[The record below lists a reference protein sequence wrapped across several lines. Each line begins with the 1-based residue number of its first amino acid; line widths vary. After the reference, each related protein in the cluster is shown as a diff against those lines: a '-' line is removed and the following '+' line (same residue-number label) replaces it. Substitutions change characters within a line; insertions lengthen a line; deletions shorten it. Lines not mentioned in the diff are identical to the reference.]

1 MSRTGLKTFVYSF
14 CISLFTIFLVNG
26 IYWHT
31 HSKKSSDLKI
41 PNKNIV
47 LFLKDSNKTPTL
59 KAVPIKKIALSVLPE
74 IEKEPQE
81 ILLADASDILSSSEN
96 EIIMAD
102 DLKEFDD
109 NFLKENPSLAEDT
122 PSEKVIDNFDEMVQM
137 PPVNALKL
145 ASLTDEIAP
154 PDVQAERITPKST
167 FSQDKSDKAPQV
179 RGKKRS
185 LIPLVK
191 ENEAIVEYPK
201 EQPKPEVKTAHL
213 LFASSPKSDSS
224 ANTQD
229 IVSTQEKNKGK
240 IPLQID
246 RLPQG
251 NTQKNIVIAQRGKS
265 DTVALADKDIPIKSM
280 ESERKLVLK
289 NGKRAKSSEEWKQ
302 MSETKEPSNPWVVA
316 KSAAVT
322 PNHFL
327 KNEKYYNQD
336 DATIRKALNQSP
348 SKEDQTVQVA
358 AETVQNLLIPIP
370 EEIMNEENIVPQLES
385 GKDREKKQAS
395 ASASEKKSLTEQFKS
410 EKKPSED
417 IKSEPEVSVLPSK
430 ENILTSLGAIFGE
443 DDRSTKKYTK
453 NEEDSSLWGTVKEKI
468 KRNRKSSK
476 GRIMP
481 TEMRLSF
488 QPNRAEI
495 SGQTLRWI
503 QAFAKR
509 TAEDENTAIEI
520 RIDGTN
526 SMELQQKRLNLL
538 HNILTNKGVSY
549 GKINTV
555 FTNREPNSFIIRT
568 VTLGNDTSK
577 NNQKGTINM
586 NTGYYLQW

>member
-47 LFLKDSNKTPTL
+47 LFLKDSDKTPTL

-167 FSQDKSDKAPQV
+167 FAQDKSDKAPQV

-213 LFASSPKSDSS
+213 LLASSPKSDSS

-229 IVSTQEKNKGK
+229 IVLTQEKNKGK

-280 ESERKLVLK
+280 ESGKKLILK
-289 NGKRAKSSEEWKQ
+289 NGKRQNDEEWKQ

-348 SKEDQTVQVA
+348 VKDNNEVQVA

-370 EEIMNEENIVPQLES
+370 EEIMNEENIIPQLES
-385 GKDREKKQAS
+385 GKN
-395 ASASEKKSLTEQFKS
+395 SEKKNTPAPVSSKQSLTEQFKP
-410 EKKPSED
+410 EQKVAEDVKPSQEA
-417 IKSEPEVSVLPSK
+417 STFSSK

-443 DDRSTKKYTK
+443 EDKSVNKYTK
-453 NEEDSSLWGTVKEKI
+453 DDTPSVWSNVKEKI
-468 KRNRKSSK
+468 RRNKKSSK

-509 TAEDENTAIEI
+509 TAEDKNTAIEI
-520 RIDGTN
+520 RIDGTS

-577 NNQKGTINM
+577 NNQKGTINR

>member
-41 PNKNIV
+41 SNKNIV
-47 LFLKDSNKTPTL
+47 LFLKDSDKTPTL
-59 KAVPIKKIALSVLPE
+59 KAVPVKKIALSVLPE
-74 IEKEPQE
+74 IEKEPQK

-102 DLKEFDD
+102 ELNEIDDNLLKEPPLFS
-109 NFLKENPSLAEDT
+109 ENLS
-122 PSEKVIDNFDEMVQM
+122 SEKVIDDFDALVQM

-145 ASLTDEIAP
+145 ASLEEDVSP
-154 PDVQAERITPKST
+154 PDVKVERITKQPALT
-167 FSQDKSDKAPQV
+167 QNKSDIVLQI

-185 LIPLVK
+185 HIPLVK
-191 ENEAIVEYPK
+191 ENEVVVEYPK
-201 EQPKPEVKTAHL
+201 EQKNPEIKTAHL
-213 LFASSPKSDSS
+213 LLNQPSDTSSSSEQRDVPK
-224 ANTQD
+224 N
-229 IVSTQEKNKGK
+229 EKKARK
-240 IPLQID
+240 VPLQID
-246 RLPQG
+246 LPPKG

-265 DTVALADKDIPIKSM
+265 NMVALADKDIPIKSM
-280 ESERKLVLK
+280 ESGKKLILK
-289 NGKRAKSSEEWKQ
+289 NGKRQNDEEWKQ
-302 MSETKEPSNPWVVA
+302 MSDSKEPSSPWVVA
-316 KSAAVT
+316 KSAAVS

-336 DATIRKALNQSP
+336 EATIKKVMNQSP
-348 SKEDQTVQVA
+348 AKDGHEVQVA

-385 GKDREKKQAS
+385 GKDNGKKQVS
-395 ASASEKKSLTEQFKS
+395 AADSEKQSLTEQFKP
-410 EKKPSED
+410 EKKVSEEAK
-417 IKSEPEVSVLPSK
+417 IVQEAPVLPNK
-430 ENILTSLGAIFGE
+430 EDLLASLGSIFGE
-443 DDRSTKKYTK
+443 EGKSVQKYTK
-453 NEEDSSLWGTVKEKI
+453 DEDDSSLWGTVKEKI
-468 KRNRKSSK
+468 KRNKKSSK

-509 TAEDENTAIEI
+509 TAEDKNAAIEI

-568 VTLGNDTSK
+568 ISLGNDTSK
-577 NNQKGTINM
+577 NNQKGTINR

>member
-47 LFLKDSNKTPTL
+47 LFLKDSDKTPTL

-167 FSQDKSDKAPQV
+167 FAQDKSDKAPQV

-213 LFASSPKSDSS
+213 LLASSPKSDSS

-280 ESERKLVLK
+280 ESGKKLILK
-289 NGKRAKSSEEWKQ
+289 NGKRQNDEEWKQ

-370 EEIMNEENIVPQLES
+370 EEIMNEENIIPQLES
-385 GKDREKKQAS
+385 GKN
-395 ASASEKKSLTEQFKS
+395 SEKKNTPAPVSSKQSLTEQFKP
-410 EKKPSED
+410 EQKVAEDVKPSQEA
-417 IKSEPEVSVLPSK
+417 STFSSK

-443 DDRSTKKYTK
+443 EDKSVNKYTK
-453 NEEDSSLWGTVKEKI
+453 DDTPSVWSNVKEKI
-468 KRNRKSSK
+468 RRNKKSSK

-509 TAEDENTAIEI
+509 TAEDKNTAIEI
-520 RIDGTN
+520 RIDGTS

-577 NNQKGTINM
+577 NNQKGTINR

>member
-47 LFLKDSNKTPTL
+47 LFLKDSDKTPTL

-81 ILLADASDILSSSEN
+81 ILLADASDIISSSEN

-167 FSQDKSDKAPQV
+167 FAQDKSDKAPQV

-213 LFASSPKSDSS
+213 LLASSPKSDSS

-280 ESERKLVLK
+280 ESGKKLILK
-289 NGKRAKSSEEWKQ
+289 NGKRQNDEEWKQ
-302 MSETKEPSNPWVVA
+302 MSDSKEPSSPWVVA

-385 GKDREKKQAS
+385 GKN
-395 ASASEKKSLTEQFKS
+395 SEKKNTPAPVSSKQSLTEQFKP
-410 EKKPSED
+410 EQKVAEDVKPSQEA
-417 IKSEPEVSVLPSK
+417 STFSSQ

-443 DDRSTKKYTK
+443 EDKSVNKYTK
-453 NEEDSSLWGTVKEKI
+453 DDTPSVWSNVKEKI
-468 KRNRKSSK
+468 RRNKKSSK

-509 TAEDENTAIEI
+509 TAEDKNTAIEI
-520 RIDGTN
+520 RIDGTS

-577 NNQKGTINM
+577 NNQKGTINR

>member
-47 LFLKDSNKTPTL
+47 LFLKDSDKTPTL

-167 FSQDKSDKAPQV
+167 FTQDKSDKAPQV

-213 LFASSPKSDSS
+213 LLASSPKSDSS

-229 IVSTQEKNKGK
+229 IVSTQEKPKGK

-280 ESERKLVLK
+280 ESGKKLILK
-289 NGKRAKSSEEWKQ
+289 NGKRQNDEEWKQ

-348 SKEDQTVQVA
+348 VKDNNEVQVA

-370 EEIMNEENIVPQLES
+370 EEIMNEENIIPQLES
-385 GKDREKKQAS
+385 GKN
-395 ASASEKKSLTEQFKS
+395 SEKKNTPAPVSSKQSLTEQFKP
-410 EKKPSED
+410 EQKVAEDVKPSQEA
-417 IKSEPEVSVLPSK
+417 STFSSK

-443 DDRSTKKYTK
+443 EDKSTKKYTK

-509 TAEDENTAIEI
+509 TAEDKNTAIEI
-520 RIDGTN
+520 RIDGTS

-577 NNQKGTINM
+577 NNQKGTINR

>member
-47 LFLKDSNKTPTL
+47 LFLKDSDKTPTL

-167 FSQDKSDKAPQV
+167 FAQDKSDKAPQV

-213 LFASSPKSDSS
+213 LLASSPKSDSS

-280 ESERKLVLK
+280 ESGKKLILK
-289 NGKRAKSSEEWKQ
+289 NGKRQNDEEWKQ
-302 MSETKEPSNPWVVA
+302 MSETKEPSNPWVVV

-336 DATIRKALNQSP
+336 DATIKKVMNQSP
-348 SKEDQTVQVA
+348 VKDNNEVQVA

-370 EEIMNEENIVPQLES
+370 EEIMNEENIIPQLES
-385 GKDREKKQAS
+385 GKN
-395 ASASEKKSLTEQFKS
+395 SEKKNTPAPVSSKQSLTEQFKP
-410 EKKPSED
+410 EQKVAEDVKPSQEA
-417 IKSEPEVSVLPSK
+417 STFSSK

-443 DDRSTKKYTK
+443 EDKSVNKYTK
-453 NEEDSSLWGTVKEKI
+453 DDTPSVWSNVKEKI
-468 KRNRKSSK
+468 RRNKKSSK

-509 TAEDENTAIEI
+509 TAEDKNTAIEI
-520 RIDGTN
+520 RIDGTS

-577 NNQKGTINM
+577 NNQKGTINR

>member
-47 LFLKDSNKTPTL
+47 LFLKDSDKTPTL

-167 FSQDKSDKAPQV
+167 FAQDKSDKAPQV

-213 LFASSPKSDSS
+213 LLASSPKSDSS

-280 ESERKLVLK
+280 ESGKKLILK
-289 NGKRAKSSEEWKQ
+289 NGKRQNDEEWKQ

-348 SKEDQTVQVA
+348 VKDNNEVQVA

-370 EEIMNEENIVPQLES
+370 EEIMNEENIIPQLES
-385 GKDREKKQAS
+385 GKN
-395 ASASEKKSLTEQFKS
+395 SEKKNTPAPVSSKQSLTEQFKP
-410 EKKPSED
+410 EQKVAEDVKPSQEA
-417 IKSEPEVSVLPSK
+417 STFSSK

-443 DDRSTKKYTK
+443 EDKSVNKYTK
-453 NEEDSSLWGTVKEKI
+453 DDTPSVWSNVKEKI
-468 KRNRKSSK
+468 RRNKKSSK

-509 TAEDENTAIEI
+509 TAEDKNTAIEI
-520 RIDGTN
+520 RIDGTS

-577 NNQKGTINM
+577 NNQKGTINR

>member
-47 LFLKDSNKTPTL
+47 LFLKDSDKTPTL

-81 ILLADASDILSSSEN
+81 ILLADASDILFSSEN

-167 FSQDKSDKAPQV
+167 FAQDKSDKAPQV

-213 LFASSPKSDSS
+213 LLASSPKSDSS

-280 ESERKLVLK
+280 ESGKKLILK
-289 NGKRAKSSEEWKQ
+289 NGKRQNDEEWKQ

-348 SKEDQTVQVA
+348 VKDNNEVQVA

-370 EEIMNEENIVPQLES
+370 EEIMNEENIIPQLES
-385 GKDREKKQAS
+385 GKN
-395 ASASEKKSLTEQFKS
+395 SEKKNTPAPVSSKQSLTEQFKP
-410 EKKPSED
+410 EQKVAEDVKPSQEA
-417 IKSEPEVSVLPSK
+417 STFSSK

-443 DDRSTKKYTK
+443 EDKSVNKYTK
-453 NEEDSSLWGTVKEKI
+453 DDTPSVWSNVKEKI
-468 KRNRKSSK
+468 RRNKKSSK

-509 TAEDENTAIEI
+509 TAEDKNTAIEI
-520 RIDGTN
+520 RIDGTS

>member
-47 LFLKDSNKTPTL
+47 LFLKDSDKTPTL

-167 FSQDKSDKAPQV
+167 FAQDKSDKAPQV

-213 LFASSPKSDSS
+213 LLASSPKSDSS

-280 ESERKLVLK
+280 ESGKKLILK
-289 NGKRAKSSEEWKQ
+289 NGKRQNDEEWKQ
-302 MSETKEPSNPWVVA
+302 MSDSKEPSSPWVVA

-370 EEIMNEENIVPQLES
+370 EEIMNEENIIPQLES
-385 GKDREKKQAS
+385 GKN
-395 ASASEKKSLTEQFKS
+395 SEKKNTPAPVSSKQSLTEQFKP
-410 EKKPSED
+410 EQKVAEDVKPSQEA
-417 IKSEPEVSVLPSK
+417 STFSSQ

-443 DDRSTKKYTK
+443 EDKSVNKYTK
-453 NEEDSSLWGTVKEKI
+453 DDTPSVWSNVKEKI
-468 KRNRKSSK
+468 RRNKKSSK

-509 TAEDENTAIEI
+509 TAEDKNTAIEI
-520 RIDGTN
+520 RIDGTS

-577 NNQKGTINM
+577 NNQKGTINR

>member
-1 MSRTGLKTFVYSF
+1 M
-14 CISLFTIFLVNG
+14 
-26 IYWHT
+26 
-31 HSKKSSDLKI
+31 
-41 PNKNIV
+41 
-47 LFLKDSNKTPTL
+47 LFLKDSDKTPTL
-59 KAVPIKKIALSVLPE
+59 KAVPVKKIALSVLPE

-102 DLKEFDD
+102 ELNEIDD
-109 NFLKENPSLAEDT
+109 NLLKENPSLAEDT

-145 ASLTDEIAP
+145 ASLEEDVSP
-154 PDVQAERITPKST
+154 PDVKVERITKQPALT
-167 FSQDKSDKAPQV
+167 QNKSDIVLQI

-185 LIPLVK
+185 HIPLVK
-191 ENEAIVEYPK
+191 ENEVVVEYPK
-201 EQPKPEVKTAHL
+201 EQKNPEIKTAHL
-213 LFASSPKSDSS
+213 LIEQSSHPSTPPSSEKSEAALPK
-224 ANTQD
+224 
-229 IVSTQEKNKGK
+229 EKKTGK

-246 RLPQG
+246 RLPKG

-265 DTVALADKDIPIKSM
+265 DTVALADKEIPIKSM
-280 ESERKLVLK
+280 ESGKKLILK
-289 NGKRAKSSEEWKQ
+289 NGKRQNDEEWKQ
-302 MSETKEPSNPWVVA
+302 MSDSKEPSSPWVVA
-316 KSAAVT
+316 KSAAVS

-336 DATIRKALNQSP
+336 EATIKKVMNQSP
-348 SKEDQTVQVA
+348 AKDGHEVQVA

-385 GKDREKKQAS
+385 GKDNGKKQVS
-395 ASASEKKSLTEQFKS
+395 AADSEKQSLTEQFKP
-410 EKKPSED
+410 EKKVSEEAK
-417 IKSEPEVSVLPSK
+417 IVQEAPVLPNK
-430 ENILTSLGAIFGE
+430 EDLLASLGSIFGE
-443 DDRSTKKYTK
+443 EGKSVQKYTK
-453 NEEDSSLWGTVKEKI
+453 DEDDSSLWGTVKEKI
-468 KRNRKSSK
+468 KRNKKSSK

-509 TAEDENTAIEI
+509 TAEDKNTAIEI
-520 RIDGTN
+520 RIDGTS

-577 NNQKGTINM
+577 NNQKGTINR

>member
-47 LFLKDSNKTPTL
+47 LFLKDSDKTPTL

-167 FSQDKSDKAPQV
+167 FAQDKSDKAPQV

-213 LFASSPKSDSS
+213 LLASSPKSDSS

-289 NGKRAKSSEEWKQ
+289 NGKRQNDEEWKQ

-348 SKEDQTVQVA
+348 SKEDQAVQVA

-385 GKDREKKQAS
+385 GKDREKKNTPAPVSSKQ
-395 ASASEKKSLTEQFKS
+395 SLTEQFKP
-410 EKKPSED
+410 EQKVAEDVKPSQEA
-417 IKSEPEVSVLPSK
+417 STFSSK

-443 DDRSTKKYTK
+443 EDKSVNKYTK
-453 NEEDSSLWGTVKEKI
+453 DDTPSVWSNVKEKI
-468 KRNRKSSK
+468 RRNKKSSK

-509 TAEDENTAIEI
+509 TAEDKNTAIEI
-520 RIDGTN
+520 RIDGTS

-577 NNQKGTINM
+577 NNQKGTINR